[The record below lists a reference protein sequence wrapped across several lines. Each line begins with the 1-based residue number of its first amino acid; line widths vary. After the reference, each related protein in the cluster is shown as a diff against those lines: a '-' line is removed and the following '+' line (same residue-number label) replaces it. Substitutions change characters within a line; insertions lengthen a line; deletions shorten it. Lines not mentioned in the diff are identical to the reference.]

1 MALQMIFCVETNK
14 KADMDSI
21 YISET
26 LKSIYEIDNKV
37 KINKV
42 YLEKKSKYNA
52 KDVSREIES
61 KIKAFTIGET
71 KVIYCIDTDAYEAN
85 YEHKRELEDIAH
97 FCQDKGYEL
106 VWFCHDV
113 EEVYLGKKVSDSQK
127 VSEAATF
134 RRKKSIENIH
144 IDKLS
149 SNVMRKG
156 ASNILKI
163 LDKYLKRK

>member
-1 MALQMIFCVETNK
+1 M
-14 KADMDSI
+14 
-21 YISET
+21 
-26 LKSIYEIDNKV
+26 
-37 KINKV
+37 
-42 YLEKKSKYNA
+42 
-52 KDVSREIES
+52 
-61 KIKAFTIGET
+61 
-71 KVIYCIDTDAYEAN
+71 
-85 YEHKRELEDIAH
+85 EDIAH
-97 FCQDKGYEL
+97 FCQDEGYEL